1 MFLLKLTDE
10 LDLLQ
15 SKCIIYAEPVKL
27 IGEGEYKNT
36 LKDIVVT
43 DSYLGLDMDVRNCQH
58 EEPYVNCTTKK
69 YLETFLGQCGCLPP
83 TLLDSNND
91 SVSVNNFSDF
101 V

>member
-1 MFLLKLTDE
+1 MKLTDE

-27 IGEGEYKNT
+27 IGEGEYNLNT

-58 EEPYVNCTTKK
+58 EEPYVNCTTN
-69 YLETFLGQCGCLPP
+69 G
-83 TLLDSNND
+83 
-91 SVSVNNFSDF
+91 SVVHYALTQICFKF
-101 V
+101 T